1 MTVTR
6 TDLASFEPAESDK
19 LANTAPF
26 FTIFAVHSQTVSAF
40 LRCPINWKRETAVI
54 ERHPSPRTGVLYERN
69 REPDR
74 AKNRRERSEENKQ
87 RGASNSWEGG
97 GEKERGQRG
106 TIDILR
112 ARSIE
117 STRDDGVEEKRKR
130 VHEEGVPVVDGCGRR
145 RWW

>member
-1 MTVTR
+1 M
-6 TDLASFEPAESDK
+6 
-19 LANTAPF
+19 
-26 FTIFAVHSQTVSAF
+26 
-40 LRCPINWKRETAVI
+40 I
-54 ERHPSPRTGVLYERN
+54 ERRPSPRTGVLYERN
-69 REPDR
+69 RELDR